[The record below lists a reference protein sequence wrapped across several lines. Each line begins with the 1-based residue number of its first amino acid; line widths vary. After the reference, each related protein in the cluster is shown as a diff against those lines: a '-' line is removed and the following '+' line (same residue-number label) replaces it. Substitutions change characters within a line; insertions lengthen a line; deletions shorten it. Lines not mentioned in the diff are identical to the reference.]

1 MLLCK
6 VGKWPTQTP
15 LRRDISVAGRKQ
27 MRPLT
32 WLVIGDLHACTS
44 LMTHDLELGPAPT
57 PSGARAEDTGRTAS
71 RAKPQRP
78 SVHLEPDRPPPDV
91 CSNRRNLQNV
101 TQTSPCFLQNQH
113 GNSQAQH
120 LRASGSRKETLSG
133 CVCT

>member
-57 PSGARAEDTGRTAS
+57 PSACPGRGHRQDSVPRQTTATKCPSGAG
-71 RAKPQRP
+71 
-78 SVHLEPDRPPPDV
+78 
-91 CSNRRNLQNV
+91 
-101 TQTSPCFLQNQH
+101 QTP
-113 GNSQAQH
+113 A
-120 LRASGSRKETLSG
+120 
-133 CVCT
+133 